1 LIPLSVHFLGT
12 GGGRFTMIT
21 QRRRTAG
28 IRLVHGGTDVHID
41 PGPGAV
47 VFSNWAR
54 LSPQGLDAVVVTH
67 CHPDHY
73 TDAEVLV
80 EAMTHGTRSR
90 RGVLAA
96 SRSVLYGNE
105 DCDQSISTYHQGL
118 VGAVETLVPGHR
130 FAVDDLA
137 FEAVAARHSDPET
150 VGIRAEVPGV
160 GSLGYTSDT
169 AYLPELGGAY
179 GGLRLLVLCTMWPRG
194 NPLRFHLCTDDALKI
209 LEESRPGCAVLT
221 HFGMKMLVADP
232 EAEASYLEKETGVPT
247 VAARDGLHV
256 VLGEGIEFRG
266 PRKKDEPRLIE
277 A

>member
-1 LIPLSVHFLGT
+1 MTPLNIHFLGT

-28 IRLVHGGTDVHID
+28 IRLVHGDTHVHVD

-54 LSPQGLDAVVVTH
+54 LSPQRLDAVVVTH

-80 EAMTHGTRSR
+80 EAMTHGTRDK

-105 DCDQSISTYHQGL
+105 DCDQSVSSYHQGL
-118 VGAVETLVPGHR
+118 VGSVEPLTPGHA
-130 FAVDDLA
+130 FDVGQLS
-137 FEAVAARHSDPET
+137 FEAVSARHSDSET
-150 VGIRAEVPGV
+150 VGLKFQVPGL
-160 GSLGYTSDT
+160 GAFGYTSDT
-169 AYLPELGGAY
+169 AYLPELGESY
-179 GGLRLLVLCTMWPRG
+179 GGLRLLVLCTMWPRD

-209 LEESRPGCAVLT
+209 MEEARPGCAALT
-221 HFGMKMLVADP
+221 HFGMRILNADP
-232 EAEASYLEKETGVPT
+232 EAEASYLEEETGIPT
-247 VAARDGLHV
+247 VAARDGMRV
-256 VLGEGIEFRG
+256 VVGEGIEFRG
-266 PRKKDEPRLIE
+266 PRKSDEPRFVE